1 MTFMSTTGQ
10 APGPPANVPG
20 PLGPLRMTPGRW
32 VALAVGVPVALALI
46 GWTGFSLVASVARGS
61 YPFSYAIPVQN
72 RQVAVNVNAGN
83 VTLREAPGGSTARLT
98 GTVQYGLVRP
108 AIGETITSTGA
119 SIDMSCNGIN
129 TDCGMNGTLDVPT
142 KTAVTLWS
150 NGGEITASG
159 FSSGMT
165 LSADGGNVNAS
176 NLSGDL
182 RLDTG
187 GGDLFGTGL
196 FGTIQITTEGGNVS
210 ANDVGRSGTMRFDTG
225 GGDLDRPGFP
235 ATSSCHRGRQRRPSG
250 MLSEQVVIDS
260 GGGDVTMAFA
270 QVPQN
275 LRITAEGGN
284 VTVILPPGST
294 TVRHLHPRYPGRQR
308 QLPVVAGQ
316 LQLHPQDHHRQRRR
330 RHHHQP
336 GLSRSELTRVATSE
350 VPRLLGTEA

>member
-32 VALAVGVPVALALI
+32 VALAVGVPVALVLI
-46 GWTGFSLVASVARGS
+46 GWTGYSLVASVARGS

-98 GTVQYGLVRP
+98 GTVQYGLIRP
-108 AIGETITSTGA
+108 AIGETITPTGA

-129 TDCGMNGTLDVPT
+129 TNCGMNGTLDVPT

-150 NGGEITASG
+150 NGGEIAASG

-165 LSADGGNVNAS
+165 LSAQGGNVNAS
-176 NLSGDL
+176 DLSGDL

-196 FGTIQITTEGGNVS
+196 FGTIQVTTEGGNVS
-210 ANDVGRSGTMRFDTG
+210 ANDVKGAGTMRFDTG
-225 GGDLDRPGFP
+225 GGDLAGSGISGNLQLDTEG
-235 ATSSCHRGRQRRPSG
+235 GNVGLGG
-250 MLSEQVVIDS
+250 MLSQQVVVQS
-260 GGGDVTMAFA
+260 GGGDVSMAFA
-270 QVPQN
+270 QVPQS

-284 VTVILPPGST
+284 VAVILPPGDTQYAIST
-294 TVRHLHPRYPGRQR
+294 PDTAGGNVSYPSSLVNSNSTHKITIDSGGGDITISQ
-308 QLPVVAGQ
+308 G
-316 LQLHPQDHHRQRRR
+316 
-330 RHHHQP
+330 
-336 GLSRSELTRVATSE
+336 
-350 VPRLLGTEA
+350 